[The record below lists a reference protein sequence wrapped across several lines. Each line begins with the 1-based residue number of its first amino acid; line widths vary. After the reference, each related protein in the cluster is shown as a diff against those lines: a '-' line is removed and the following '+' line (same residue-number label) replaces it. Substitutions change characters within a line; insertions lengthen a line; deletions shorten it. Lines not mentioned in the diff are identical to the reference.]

1 MMKTGP
7 RIRATR
13 RPAVCTRPSRIRAGR
28 TCGPGRRRGAPV
40 RLAVTLLAALAAA
53 RSPGQTV
60 NVIWLAET
68 SDHGGL
74 FEISNPDV
82 RARVGR
88 PVDLHVWITKTFVTA
103 GYDGISLDVQVL
115 SDDGG
120 RVTAGIAIE
129 NDDGRWFATYGGTPL
144 PGTGGTGIDNANAI
158 DLTNTDTIAADP
170 FCFARVTLDP
180 LEPGTVRVFLGIGD
194 KGIADDG
201 TVRLFHIGM
210 ADGVPVPEARTI
222 LGSAYGAISDVPEAV
237 LRIADAYGDYD
248 SDRDVDIEDFAH
260 FQACFA
266 GAGQAPPPGC
276 ADADADGDGDVD
288 VNDFAVFQACFN
300 GPGRPP
306 TPPCP

>member
-1 MMKTGP
+1 MKASP
-7 RIRATR
+7 RTCATD
-13 RPAVCTRPSRIRAGR
+13 RPAARTRAYRIAAGR
-28 TCGPGRRRGAPV
+28 TGGPGRRTGTPA
-40 RLAVTLLAALAAA
+40 RLVVILAAALAAA
-53 RSPGQTV
+53 PSPGQTV

-74 FEISNPDV
+74 FEINNPDV

-88 PVDLHVWITKTFVTA
+88 PVDLYIWISKTFVTA

-129 NDDGRWFATYGGTPL
+129 NDDERWFATYGGTPL
-144 PGTGGTGIDNANAI
+144 PGSGGTGIDNANAI

-170 FCFARVTLDP
+170 FCFARLTLEP

-201 TVRLFHIGM
+201 TVRLFQIGM

-222 LGSAYGAISDVPEAV
+222 LGSAYGATSDVPEAI

-248 SDRDVDIEDFAH
+248 SDRDVDIEDFAR
-260 FQACFA
+260 FQACFN
-266 GAGQAPPPGC
+266 GAGQAAPPGC
-276 ADADADGDGDVD
+276 ANADADGDGDVD

-300 GPGRPP
+300 GPGHPP
-306 TPPCP
+306 APLCP